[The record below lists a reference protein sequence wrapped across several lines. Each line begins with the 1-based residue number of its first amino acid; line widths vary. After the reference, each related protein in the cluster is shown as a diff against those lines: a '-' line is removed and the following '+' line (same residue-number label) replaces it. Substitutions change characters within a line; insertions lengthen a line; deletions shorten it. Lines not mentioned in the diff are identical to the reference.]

1 MNQQLNYAKA
11 LLQLNGDRL
20 RQVRQDE
27 RGMTTETVIIT
38 GIMAAVAVAAG
49 TLIALAITRRA
60 EDTVPT
66 IENGGGGG
74 L

>member
-1 MNQQLNYAKA
+1 MTEQLNYARA

-20 RQVRQDE
+20 RAHRDDE

-49 TLIALAITRRA
+49 TLIAVAIRNRA
-60 EDTVPT
+60 DRTVP
-66 IENGGGGG
+66 IVEGGGI
-74 L
+74 

>member
-1 MNQQLNYAKA
+1 MIQQLNYTKA
-11 LLQLNGDRL
+11 VLELNRDRL
-20 RQVRQDE
+20 REAREDE

-49 TLIALAITRRA
+49 TLIAVAIRNRA
-60 EDTVPT
+60 TSTAPT
-66 IENGGGGG
+66 IEGGGAG